1 MKFGDNL
8 KTLRKKNNISQ
19 EALADK
25 VGVSRQ
31 SVSKW
36 ETGDAYPEMNNILQL
51 CKIFHCSI
59 GDLVNDNIVDIDSLD
74 EDVKMKVVKLK
85 EEKQKKVRVLS
96 KIISVISKIGKVFTM
111 IGIVCLTMV
120 MLISP
125 FIINKVD
132 IVKDRIVIGDN
143 NLGIEIVEKSDKVR
157 LQFNDRVVITDVK
170 NKNDIVKVKDIIKN
184 NSKTKLT
191 ICTEVG
197 LLFLI
202 GTLVCVYIMLGNICK
217 FFKNIHDGDTPFTLD
232 NVKYIKKIAY
242 LMIAVIAIGPF
253 SELFFSLIINEINF
267 SIPSFSIIEILVIF
281 IMAYIFEYGYEV
293 QLDSKG
299 KMYGEYKD
307 E

>member
-51 CKIFHCSI
+51 CKIFHCNI
-59 GDLVNDNIVDIDSLD
+59 GELVNDSIVDIDSLD

-85 EEKQKKVRVLS
+85 EEKQKKVKVLS
-96 KIISVISKIGKVFTM
+96 KIISIISKIGRVFTM
-111 IGIVCLTMV
+111 IGIICLILV

-125 FIINKVD
+125 VIINKVD
-132 IVKDRIVIGDN
+132 VVKDKIVIGDN
-143 NLGIEIVEKSDKVR
+143 NLGLEIVEKSNKVR
-157 LQFNDRVVITDVK
+157 LQFNDRVIVSDIKNETDIIKAK
-170 NKNDIVKVKDIIKN
+170 NIIKN
-184 NSKTKLT
+184 NSKTKLM

-197 LLFLI
+197 FIFLI
-202 GTLVCVYIMLGNICK
+202 GTLVCVYIMLGNISK

-232 NVKYIKKIAY
+232 NVKHIKRIAY
-242 LMIAVIAIGPF
+242 MMIAVLLIGPF
-253 SELFFSLIINEINF
+253 SELFFSLIMDGVEF
-267 SIPSFSIIEILVIF
+267 SIPTFSIIEILVIF
-281 IMAYIFEYGYEV
+281 TMAYIFEYGYEV

>member
-51 CKIFHCSI
+51 CKIFHCNI

-125 FIINKVD
+125 FIISKVD
-132 IVKDRIVIGDN
+132 VVKDKIVIGDN
-143 NLGIEIVEKSDKVR
+143 TLGIEIVDKNDKVR
-157 LQFNDRVVITDVK
+157 LQFNDKVVITDVK
-170 NKNDIVKVKDIIKN
+170 NKTDVVKVKNIIKN
-184 NSKTKLT
+184 NSKTKLV
-191 ICTEVG
+191 ICSEVG
-197 LLFLI
+197 FIFLI
-202 GTLVCVYIMLGNICK
+202 GSLVCIYIMLGNISQ

-232 NVKYIKKIAY
+232 NVKHIKKIAY
-242 LMIAVIAIGPF
+242 LMIAVLLIGPF
-253 SELFFSLIINEINF
+253 SELFFSLIINEVEF
-267 SIPSFSIIEILVIF
+267 SIPSFSIIEILVMF
-281 IMAYIFEYGYEV
+281 IMAYIFEYGYEL

>member
-51 CKIFHCSI
+51 CKIFHCNI
-59 GDLVNDNIVDIDSLD
+59 GELVNDSIVDIDSLD

-85 EEKQKKVRVLS
+85 EEKQKKVKVLS
-96 KIISVISKIGKVFTM
+96 KIIYIVSKIGKICCTV
-111 IGIVCLTMV
+111 GLV
-120 MLISP
+120 MMTALFLMAP
-125 FIINKVD
+125 FFIKEVKV
-132 IVKDRIVIGDN
+132 VNDRIVIN
-143 NLGIEIVEKSDKVR
+143 NNKYGIEIVEKGNNVSLRYNKKIVIADVDTKKDIEKVR
-157 LQFNDRVVITDVK
+157 
-170 NKNDIVKVKDIIKN
+170 DIVKN
-184 NSKTKLT
+184 NSAFTLVT
-191 ICTEVG
+191 GVELAIASIILI
-197 LLFLI
+197 LLF
-202 GTLVCVYIMLGNICK
+202 TRIMLSHMEK
-217 FFKNIHDGDTPFTLD
+217 LFKNIHDGDTPFTLD
-232 NVKYIKKIAY
+232 NVKHIKKIAFAMILSIVIAPVCGLIAS
-242 LMIAVIAIGPF
+242 LMINELEF
-253 SELFFSLIINEINF
+253 SF
-267 SIPSFSIIEILVIF
+267 PTFSIIEILVIF
-281 IMAYIFEYGYEV
+281 TMAYIFEYGYEV

>member
-19 EALADK
+19 EVLADK

-51 CKIFHCSI
+51 CKIFHCNI
-59 GDLVNDNIVDIDSLD
+59 GELVNDNIVDIDSLD

-85 EEKQKKVRVLS
+85 EEKQKKVKVLS
-96 KIISVISKIGKVFTM
+96 KIIYIVSKIGKIFCT
-111 IGIVCLTMV
+111 IGLV
-120 MLISP
+120 MMTALFLIAP
-125 FIINKVD
+125 FFIKDVKV
-132 IVKDRIVIGDN
+132 VNDRIVINDN
-143 NLGIEIVEKSDKVR
+143 NNTIEIVEKGNNLSLRYNKKI
-157 LQFNDRVVITDVK
+157 VIA
-170 NKNDIVKVKDIIKN
+170 DIDSKTEIKKITNIVKN
-184 NSKTKLT
+184 NSTWKLV
-191 ICTEVG
+191 IGVE
-197 LLFLI
+197 LALI
-202 GTLVCVYIMLGNICK
+202 SVILVLGFVRYMLSHLEK

-232 NVKYIKKIAY
+232 NVKHIKKIAY
-242 LMIAVIAIGPF
+242 AMILSILIPPVFGLV
-253 SELFFSLIINEINF
+253 SSLLIEEISF
-267 SIPSFSIIEILVIF
+267 DLPAFSIIEILVIF
-281 IMAYIFEYGYEV
+281 TMAYIFEYGYEV

>member
-8 KTLRKKNNISQ
+8 KTLRKKNKISQ

-51 CKIFHCSI
+51 CKIFHCNI
-59 GDLVNDNIVDIDSLD
+59 GELVNDSIVDIDSLD

-85 EEKQKKVRVLS
+85 EEKQKKVKVLS
-96 KIISVISKIGKVFTM
+96 KIISTISKIGRVFTM
-111 IGIVCLTMV
+111 IGIICLILV

-125 FIINKVD
+125 VIINKVD
-132 IVKDRIVIGDN
+132 VVRDKIVIGDN
-143 NLGIEIVEKSDKVR
+143 NLGLEIVERSNKVR
-157 LQFNDRVVITDVK
+157 LQFSDRVIVSDIKNETDIIKAK
-170 NKNDIVKVKDIIKN
+170 NIIKN
-184 NSKTKLT
+184 NSKTKLVV
-191 ICTEVG
+191 CTEVG
-197 LLFLI
+197 FIFLI
-202 GTLVCVYIMLGNICK
+202 GTLVCVYIMLGNLSK

-232 NVKYIKKIAY
+232 NVKHIKRIAY
-242 LMIAVIAIGPF
+242 MMIAVIAIGPF
-253 SELFFSLIINEINF
+253 SELFFSLIMDGVEF
-267 SIPSFSIIEILVIF
+267 SIPTFSIIEILVIF
-281 IMAYIFEYGYEV
+281 TMAYIFEYGYEV